1 MPPVGAPTPK
11 EIPIAVAATG
21 SKSATDFTSVR
32 AVIRIAPFRR
42 LWLVLGLSSFGDWL
56 GLLATSLFAA
66 AQVQGSTAQG
76 AAFGGVIVVR
86 LLPALLLGP
95 LAGVFADRFDRRRTM
110 ALCDLL
116 RFLLFA
122 SIPTVALLADSA
134 VIAVTWALVATFLT
148 EMVSM
153 FWIPAKEA
161 SVPNLVPKQRL
172 EAANQL
178 SLITTFGVTPVLAAL
193 VIAVL
198 SRGLLLLVDDDRT
211 RLWIEPLDLALYIN
225 ALTFLTAAFVVLFF
239 IPQISGHGTDT
250 GSVQRA
256 PGLLRG
262 LADGWN
268 FVRRTPMVRG
278 LVYGILGAFAAGGAV
293 IGVAKFYAA
302 SLSGGNAAFGLL
314 FGTIFVGLGLGMAAG
329 PALVRQLS
337 RRRWFGISI
346 VFAGISIILL
356 AIAPH
361 LAVAMPLVLCV
372 GIGAGMAYLSG
383 MTLLGLEVADA
394 LRGRIFAF
402 VQSMVRV
409 VLMVAIAGTSVLVG
423 LGGSRSFEL
432 GSLEV
437 PISAARVLLLA
448 GGVLSIATGVLAFR
462 RMDDKPGVPVL
473 ADLWG
478 SMRGR
483 PMSIPG
489 SEPGGMFIVF
499 EGGEGAG
506 KSSQAKRLA
515 EWLHGVGY
523 RCALTHEPG
532 ATALGG
538 QVRELLLDA
547 TGSAPTSR
555 AETLLYAADRAQHVE
570 TVIRP
575 ALRNGTIVVCD
586 RYTDSSLAYQG
597 GGRGLPQVEVAWL
610 SDWASRTLQPDLVVL
625 LDIEPKLG
633 LSRVVDR
640 GSSDRI
646 EGQTPT
652 FHRRVRQVFLDRAA
666 ADPSRYLVVDA
677 ADDPDQIAER
687 IRSKVRAILPGELS
701 RQLAESALP
710 ADEGRP
716 SAAPPQDDAVAD
728 ELTAKA
734 RT

>member
-1 MPPVGAPTPK
+1 M
-11 EIPIAVAATG
+11 
-21 SKSATDFTSVR
+21 R

-66 AQVQGSTAQG
+66 AQVTGSTAQG

-86 LLPALLLGP
+86 LLPALFLGP
-95 LAGVFADRFDRRRTM
+95 LAGVFADRFDRRITM
-110 ALCDLL
+110 ALCDFL

-134 VIAVTWALVATFLT
+134 AIAVTWALAATFLT
-148 EMVSM
+148 EMVGM

-161 SVPNLVPKQRL
+161 SVPNLVPRQRL

-198 SRGLLLLVDDDRT
+198 SRGMLLLVDDDPS
-211 RLWIEPLDLALYIN
+211 RLWIQPVDLALYIN
-225 ALTFLTAAFVVLFF
+225 AVTFFAAALVVLAF
-239 IPQISGHGTDT
+239 IPQLSGRGNDAPA
-250 GSVQRA
+250 SAQRA
-256 PGLLRG
+256 PGLLRA
-262 LADGWN
+262 LTDGWN

-278 LVYGILGAFAAGGAV
+278 LVYGILGAFAAGGTV

-302 SLSGGNAAFGLL
+302 SLSGGDAAFGLL
-314 FGTIFVGLGLGMAAG
+314 FGAIFIGLGLGMAAG
-329 PALVRQLS
+329 PALVRELS

-346 VFAGISIILL
+346 VFAGVSVSLL

-361 LAVAMPLVLCV
+361 LAVAVPLVLCV

-383 MTLLGLEVADA
+383 MTLLGVEVADA

-409 VLMVAIAGTSVLVG
+409 VLLVAIAGASLLVG
-423 LGGSRSFEL
+423 LGGSRVLEL
-432 GSLEV
+432 GSVEFS
-437 PISAARVLLLA
+437 ISAARVLLVA
-448 GGVLSIATGVLAFR
+448 GGLLGIGTGVLAFR

-478 SMRGR
+478 CIRGR
-483 PMSIPG
+483 PIPIPA

-506 KSSQAKRLA
+506 KSVQTQRLVQ
-515 EWLHGVGY
+515 WLSGAGR
-523 RCALTHEPG
+523 RCSVTRQPG
-532 ATALGG
+532 GTQLGG
-538 QVRELLLDA
+538 QIRWLLLDA
-547 TGSAPTSR
+547 STDTPTPR
-555 AETLLYAADRAQHVE
+555 TEALLYAADRAQHVE

-575 ALRNGTIVVCD
+575 ELRNGGIVVCD
-586 RYTDSSLAYQG
+586 RYVDSSLAYQG

-610 SDWASRTLQPDLVVL
+610 SDWASHTLKPDLVVL
-625 LDIEPKLG
+625 LDIEPEQG
-633 LSRVVDR
+633 LARVAAR
-640 GSSDRI
+640 GESDRI
-646 EGQTPT
+646 EGQTLA

-666 ADPSRYLVVDA
+666 ADPSRYLIVDA
-677 ADDPDQIAER
+677 AGEIDQIAER
-687 IRSKVRAILPGELS
+687 IRSKVRAMLPETLRDRVVTSAGDSEPAVTGSSPEPVGGEDQLVANP
-701 RQLAESALP
+701 RQ
-710 ADEGRP
+710 
-716 SAAPPQDDAVAD
+716 
-728 ELTAKA
+728 
-734 RT
+734 

>member
-1 MPPVGAPTPK
+1 
-11 EIPIAVAATG
+11 
-21 SKSATDFTSVR
+21 
-32 AVIRIAPFRR
+32 

-95 LAGVFADRFDRRRTM
+95 VAGVFADRFDRRRTM
-110 ALCDLL
+110 AFCDLL

-178 SLITTFGVTPVLAAL
+178 NFITTFGVAPVLAAL
-193 VIAVL
+193 TIAIL
-198 SRGLLLLVDDDRT
+198 SRGLLQLVDDDPS
-211 RLWIEPLDLALYIN
+211 RLWIQPLDLALYIN
-225 ALTFLTAAFVVLFF
+225 AATFLTAAIVVLCF
-239 IPQISGHGTDT
+239 IPQLSGRVADSSGAAPR
-250 GSVQRA
+250 V
-256 PGLLRG
+256 PGLLSG
-262 LADGWN
+262 LTDGWN

-278 LVYGILGAFAAGGAV
+278 LVYGILGAFAAGGTV
-293 IGVAKFYAA
+293 IGVGKFYAA
-302 SLSGGNAAFGLL
+302 SLSGGDAAFGLL
-314 FGTIFVGLGLGMAAG
+314 FGTIFIGLGLGMAAG
-329 PALVRQLS
+329 PALVRELS

-346 VFAGISIILL
+346 VFAGAAVALL

-372 GIGAGMAYLSG
+372 GVGAGMAYLSG

-409 VLMVAIAGTSVLVG
+409 VLMVAIAGASLLVG
-423 LGGSRSFEL
+423 LGGSRTLEF

-437 PISAARVLLLA
+437 SISAARMLLA
-448 GGVLSIATGVLAFR
+448 AGGALSILTGVLAFR
-462 RMDDKPGVPVL
+462 RMDDRPGVPVL

-478 SMRGR
+478 CIRGR
-483 PMSIPG
+483 PMPIPG

-506 KSSQAKRLA
+506 KSSQAERLVQ
-515 EWLHGVGY
+515 WLREAGY
-523 RCALTHEPG
+523 RPMLTHEPG
-532 ATALGG
+532 ATQLGG
-538 QVRELLLDA
+538 QVRQLLLHA
-547 TGSAPTSR
+547 SSIPTPR
-555 AETLLYAADRAQHVE
+555 TEALLYAADRAQHVE

-586 RYTDSSLAYQG
+586 RYIDSSLAYQG

-610 SDWASRTLQPDLVVL
+610 SNWASRTLKPDLVVL
-625 LDIEPKLG
+625 LDVEPQLG
-633 LSRVVDR
+633 LSRVADR
-640 GSSDRI
+640 GESDRI
-646 EGQTPT
+646 EGQTLA
-652 FHRRVRQVFLDRAA
+652 FHRRVRQVLLDRAS
-666 ADPSRYLVVDA
+666 ADSSRYLVVDA
-677 ADDPDQIAER
+677 AGDPDRIAER
-687 IRSKVRAILPGELS
+687 IRSKVRAVLHDELS
-701 RQLAESALP
+701 RQLTASAPEEPDTPASDGPLLEALP
-710 ADEGRP
+710 SGG
-716 SAAPPQDDAVAD
+716 AAPD
-728 ELTAKA
+728 EFATNP
-734 RT
+734 RP

>member
-1 MPPVGAPTPK
+1 M
-11 EIPIAVAATG
+11 
-21 SKSATDFTSVR
+21 
-32 AVIRIAPFRR
+32 
-42 LWLVLGLSSFGDWL
+42 LGLSSFGDWL

-66 AQVQGSTAQG
+66 AQVHGSTAQG

-95 LAGVFADRFDRRRTM
+95 LAGVFADHFDRRWTM

-134 VIAVTWALVATFLT
+134 AVAVSWALVATFLT

-198 SRGLLLLVDDDRT
+198 SRGLLLLVDDEPT
-211 RLWIEPLDLALYIN
+211 RLWIQPLDLALYIN
-225 ALTFLTAAFVVLFF
+225 AATFLTAAVVVWFF
-239 IPQISGHGTDT
+239 IPQLSGRSTDVPE
-250 GSVQRA
+250 SVQRT

-278 LVYGILGAFAAGGAV
+278 LVYGILGAFAAGGVV

-302 SLSGGNAAFGLL
+302 SLSGGDAAFGLL
-314 FGTIFVGLGLGMAAG
+314 FGAIFIGLGLGMAAG
-329 PALVRQLS
+329 PALVRELS

-346 VFAGISIILL
+346 VFAGISVTLL

-361 LAVAMPLVLCV
+361 LAMAMPLVLCV
-372 GIGAGMAYLSG
+372 GVGAGMAYLSG
-383 MTLLGLEVADA
+383 MTLLGVEVADA

-409 VLMVAIAGTSVLVG
+409 VLMVAIAGASLLVG
-423 LGGSRSFEL
+423 LGGEL
-432 GSLEV
+432 GSLGG
-437 PISAARVLLLA
+437 PIGAARVLLVIGGTLA
-448 GGVLSIATGVLAFR
+448 ILTGVGAFR

-478 SMRGR
+478 CMRGR
-483 PMSIPG
+483 PIPIPG
-489 SEPGGMFIVF
+489 SEPGGMFIVL

-506 KSSQAKRLA
+506 KSRQAERLA
-515 EWLHGVGY
+515 QWLRGMGH
-523 RCALTHEPG
+523 RSMLTHEPG
-532 ATALGG
+532 GTQLGG
-538 QVRELLLDA
+538 QVRRLLLD
-547 TGSAPTSR
+547 TPGPAPTPR
-555 AETLLYAADRAQHVE
+555 TEALLYAADRAQHVE

-575 ALRNGTIVVCD
+575 ALRQGTIVVCD
-586 RYTDSSLAYQG
+586 RYIDSSLAYQG
-597 GGRGLPQVEVAWL
+597 GGRSLPQVEVAWL
-610 SDWASRTLQPDLVVL
+610 SDWASQTLKPDLVVL
-625 LDIEPKLG
+625 LDVEPQLG
-633 LSRVVDR
+633 LSRVANR
-640 GSSDRI
+640 GESDRI
-646 EGQTPT
+646 EGQALV
-652 FHRRVRQVFLDRAA
+652 FHQRVRQIFLDRAA
-666 ADPSRYLVVDA
+666 ADPSRYLLIDA

-687 IRSKVRAILPGELS
+687 IRSKVRAMLPDEPVP
-701 RQLAESALP
+701 QLITSPPTESAS
-710 ADEGRP
+710 ASENP
-716 SAAPPQDDAVAD
+716 STQLSGDAAPD
-728 ELTAKA
+728 ELA
-734 RT
+734 RNARQ